1 MIFPETEFLKNIIF
15 HEHSSGLSY
24 RELNPD
30 KSDDLKKYNNLMQ
43 SSLIDTKGAS
53 NHILN
58 ILRSLIIFFESELLG
73 TLQPMK

>member
-1 MIFPETEFLKNIIF
+1 MIFPETEFLNNIIF

-43 SSLIDTKGAS
+43 SSLIDTKDAS

-58 ILRSLIIFFESELLG
+58 ILRSLIIFF
-73 TLQPMK
+73 

>member
-30 KSDDLKKYNNLMQ
+30 KSDDLK
-43 SSLIDTKGAS
+43 
-53 NHILN
+53 N
-58 ILRSLIIFFESELLG
+58 III
-73 TLQPMK
+73 